1 MRCILVNV
9 VNLKSKN
16 FRTMKNNKW
25 SKALI
30 GVLICSLFFLI
41 QCKEKPKVVADFE
54 LKLNQPDPEL
64 KPFDSI
70 SLDSFFQKYPKLN
83 TYKTDVQAVYR
94 KHGFNFLWH
103 DSKGRKETAE
113 VLYNRINS
121 ISADGITQKVPY
133 KEIFDAVLHKSS
145 LTNLDNELFLTSY
158 YFFYT
163 SKVLGGIDQKKREE
177 MGWFL
182 KRESNSY
189 VNYLDTLLA
198 NPGLANKETQL
209 NKQYYLLKI
218 ALEYYQKVAKQ
229 GGWDF
234 IQIPMDFKSL
244 KLRDSSELVLNIRKR
259 LVITGDL
266 KEDSGSMVFDE
277 NLGNGVYNFQ
287 KRHGFLADKIIG
299 KNTIE
304 AMNISVDDRIK
315 TIMINMERCRWISPD
330 ISKDKEYIVVNIPAY
345 QLIYIKN
352 DTVALRS
359 DVVVGTT
366 MHQTVIFSGRLKY
379 IVFSPYWNIPQS
391 IIKNEVLPGIK
402 KDKDYLVNHN
412 MEWNNGQVR
421 QKPGTRNSLGL
432 VKFIFPNSNNIYLH
446 DTPSK
451 SLFQRENRAF
461 SHGCIRVAK
470 PKELAESILENDSN
484 WTPEKIAESMNSG
497 TEKWYTLNQEIPVY
511 IGYFTAWMGR
521 DGNLNFY
528 KDVYNRDAQLAGLLT
543 EK

>member
-1 MRCILVNV
+1 
-9 VNLKSKN
+9 
-16 FRTMKNNKW
+16 MKNKKW
-25 SKALI
+25 IVTLI
-30 GVLICSLFFLI
+30 GVLVCSLLFFM
-41 QCKEKPKVVADFE
+41 QCKQKPKFVADFE
-54 LKLNQPDPEL
+54 MKLDQPDPAL
-64 KPFDSI
+64 KPFDSL
-70 SLDSFFQKYPKLN
+70 SLDSFFQKYPELKPYQN
-83 TYKTDVQAVYR
+83 DVQTVYR
-94 KHGFNFLWH
+94 KHGFNYLWH

-133 KEIFDAVLHKSS
+133 KEVFDAMLQKSS
-145 LTNLDNELFLTSY
+145 MTNLDNELFLTSY

-163 SKVLGGIDQKKREE
+163 SKVLGGIDQNKREE

-182 KRESNSY
+182 KRESTSY

-198 NPGLANKETQL
+198 NPGLVNKETQL
-209 NKQYYLLKI
+209 NKQYYLLKV
-218 ALEYYQKVAKQ
+218 ALEYYQKIAKQ
-229 GGWDF
+229 GGWDS
-234 IQIPMDFKSL
+234 IQVPKDFKSL
-244 KLRDSSELVLNIRKR
+244 KLKDSSDLVLNIRKR
-259 LVITGDL
+259 LVLTGDI
-266 KEDSGSMVFDE
+266 KEDSGSSLYDA
-277 NLGNGVYNFQ
+277 NLATNILNFQ
-287 KRHGFLADKIIG
+287 RRHGFLADKIIG
-299 KNTIE
+299 RNTIE
-304 AMNISVDDRIK
+304 AMNVSIEDRIK

-352 DTVALRS
+352 DSVALRS

-366 MHQTVIFSGRLKY
+366 MHQTVIFSGKLKY

-391 IIKNEVLPGIK
+391 IIKNEVIPGIK
-402 KDKDYLVNHN
+402 KNSNYLANHN

-421 QKPGTRNSLGL
+421 QKPGIRNSLGL
-432 VKFIFPNSNNIYLH
+432 IQFIFPNSNNIYLH

-470 PKELAESILENDSN
+470 PKELAESILANDSK
-484 WTPEKIAESMNSG
+484 WTPAKIEEAMNNG
-497 TEKWYTLNQEIPVY
+497 TEKWYPLNQEIPVY

-528 KDVYNRDAQLAGLLT
+528 KDVYKRDAQLAALLT
-543 EK
+543 EKEIE